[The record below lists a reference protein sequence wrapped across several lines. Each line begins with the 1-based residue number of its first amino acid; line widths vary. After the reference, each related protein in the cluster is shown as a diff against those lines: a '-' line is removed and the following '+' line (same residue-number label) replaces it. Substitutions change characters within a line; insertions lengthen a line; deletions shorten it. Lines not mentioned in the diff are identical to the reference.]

1 MKKTKVVCT
10 MGPNTNDREL
20 LKKLIENGMDVAR
33 FNFSHGDHEEQKSRM
48 DLLKELRQELNTNT
62 AILLDTKGP
71 EIRTGVL
78 KGGKRIMLKAGEQF
92 TLTTE
97 EIEGDESKVS
107 ITYEGL
113 VQDVDAGRVIL
124 IDDGLIELKVVGK
137 SEKEIF
143 CEVING
149 GELGERKGVNVP
161 NVAVRL
167 PAITEKDKDDI
178 RFGVEQGI
186 DFIAASFVRN
196 AECVL
201 EIKAYLKELGA
212 PYVPIIAKV
221 ENAEGIKNIDETIR
235 AADGVMVARGDLG
248 VEIPAEEVPYLQK
261 MIIQK
266 CNMNFKTVI
275 TATQMLDSMM
285 RNPRP
290 TRAEVTDVAN
300 AVYDGTDAVM
310 LSGETAQGKYPL
322 EALQMMVHIIQNT
335 EQHLDYEGMLEKTGG
350 HLKSGVSSAI
360 GYSSVLAASN
370 LNAKC
375 IITPSVSGATARVV
389 SNLRPRQVILGVT
402 PNERTLRRMSIYW
415 GVKPIKSQAFNTTD
429 DICDGAIELAKV
441 KQFVE
446 TGEIV
451 VITAGIP
458 SPNVKK
464 ERSATSNMMRIA
476 TVE

>member
-221 ENAEGIKNIDETIR
+221 ENAEGIKNIDEIIR

-464 ERSATSNMMRIA
+464 ERSATSNRMRIA

>member
-196 AECVL
+196 AECAL

-221 ENAEGIKNIDETIR
+221 ENAEGIKNIDEIIR

>member
-221 ENAEGIKNIDETIR
+221 ENAEGIKNIDEIIR

-310 LSGETAQGKYPL
+310 LSGETAQGKYHL